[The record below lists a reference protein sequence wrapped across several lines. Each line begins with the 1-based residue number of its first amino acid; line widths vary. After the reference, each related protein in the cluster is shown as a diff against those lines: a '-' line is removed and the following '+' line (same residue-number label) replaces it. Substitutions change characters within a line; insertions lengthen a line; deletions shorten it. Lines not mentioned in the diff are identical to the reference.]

1 MMRIGHGYDVHAF
14 GEGDFVMLGGVRV
27 PCDFGLVAHSD
38 GDVALHALCDALL
51 GAAGLG
57 DIGTHFPDTDA
68 AFLGVDSRE
77 LLRMVVAQL
86 LEAGWE
92 VGNVDVTVIA
102 QTPRLSD
109 HISGMRANL
118 AADLRIGTDRVNV
131 KATTTEHL
139 GFVGR
144 KEGIASHAVA
154 LLTQVG
160 AAA

>member
-1 MMRIGHGYDVHAF
+1 MRIGHGFDVHAF
-14 GEGDFVMLGGVRV
+14 GPGDHVILGGEKITHSA
-27 PCDFGLVAHSD
+27 GLVAHSD
-38 GDVALHALCDALL
+38 GDVVLHALCDALL

-57 DIGTHFPDTDA
+57 DIGKHFPDTDA

-77 LLRMVVAQL
+77 LLRRVVVQL

-109 HISGMRANL
+109 HISGMRENI
-118 AADLRIGTDRVNV
+118 AADLRIETDRVNV
-131 KATTTEHL
+131 KATTTEQL

-154 LLTQVG
+154 LLIQAG
-160 AAA
+160 AGA